1 LSNKEKEMKIRPKRT
16 VLIGLDGVSSEFALR
31 MVKEGKLPNL
41 KRLID
46 EGTLA
51 PYCLSSLPTS
61 TPENWTTIAT
71 GAWNGTHQV
80 MSFQVFQPENLK
92 GRWVAGYTSKES
104 QAEFIWDA
112 AERAGKK
119 CILIKYPA
127 SWPPTIKRGIQV
139 CGCHVRP
146 CVHQLDNS
154 HLFSTESYP
163 KSIPVTLKPAEGWK
177 NVPSSHLVPL
187 SGCLTFPKGEKVTSP
202 EKATLS
208 TPLCLSTEEKKFYL
222 LIYAASGQ
230 GYDRVIISR
239 SRDAARKVAELR
251 PGEWS
256 NWLKEDFLTEDG
268 KKRGTFRF
276 KLEELSPDAKKLK
289 IYSTQVM
296 NSEEFTFPSSL
307 SQELTEKVGPFI
319 TDMGWEGLGHAG
331 RSYDWISEKTFLELS
346 DYQNNWLAECAI
358 YLTKNKEWDLC
369 FLQSHCVDCANHYCI
384 DRADPLVN
392 ENEKEAKYY
401 LEFLESLH
409 QSQDKMI
416 GKIMENMD
424 ENTLIIVISD
434 HGGIASVSDV
444 SIDLLELLE
453 KEGLLTTVE
462 DPTTHSKRLDLSRS
476 KVYPTGTVFINVNLK
491 GRDRYGIVEKEDYE
505 SIREKVIQVLQR
517 YIEPKT
523 GENPFSLVLRREDAR
538 MLGLYGEKI
547 GDVLF
552 AFKAK
557 FGGVHGTQLST
568 AKWGIGS
575 MGSLLVMSGP
585 GIRRGYELKRNVW
598 LVDIVPTICY
608 LLDIPVPKDTEG
620 SIIYQA
626 LEEV

>member
-1 LSNKEKEMKIRPKRT
+1 
-16 VLIGLDGVSSEFALR
+16 

-154 HLFSTESYP
+154 HLFSTGSYP

-177 NVPSSHLVPL
+177 NIPSSHLVPL

-202 EKATLS
+202 EKATIS
-208 TPLCLSTEEKKFYL
+208 TPLCLSTQEKKFYL

-230 GYDRVIISR
+230 GYDRAIISR
-239 SRDAARKVAELR
+239 SRDAGRKVAELR

-268 KKRGTFRF
+268 TKRGTFRF
-276 KLEELSPDAKKLK
+276 KLEELSPDVKKLK

-307 SQELTEKVGPFI
+307 SEELTEKVGPFI

-358 YLTKNKEWDLC
+358 YLTRNKEWDLC

-392 ENEKEAKYY
+392 EDEKEAKYY

-462 DPTTHSKRLDLSRS
+462 DPTTHSKKLDLSRS
-476 KVYPTGTVFINVNLK
+476 KVYPAGTVFINVNLK

-517 YIEPKT
+517 YIEPET

-538 MLGLYGEKI
+538 ILGLYGEKI

>member
-1 LSNKEKEMKIRPKRT
+1 MKIRPKRT

-104 QAEFIWDA
+104 RAEFIWDA

-177 NVPSSHLVPL
+177 NIPSSHLVPL

-476 KVYPTGTVFINVNLK
+476 KVYPAGTVFINVNLK

-538 MLGLYGEKI
+538 ILGLYGEKI

>member
-1 LSNKEKEMKIRPKRT
+1 MKIRPKRT

-154 HLFSTESYP
+154 HLFSTGSYP

-177 NVPSSHLVPL
+177 NIPSSHLVPL

-202 EKATLS
+202 EKATIS
-208 TPLCLSTEEKKFYL
+208 TPLCLSTQEKKFYL

-230 GYDRVIISR
+230 GYDRAIISR
-239 SRDAARKVAELR
+239 SRDAGRKVAELR

-268 KKRGTFRF
+268 TKRGTFRF
-276 KLEELSPDAKKLK
+276 KLEELSPDVKKLK

-307 SQELTEKVGPFI
+307 SEELTEKVGPFI

-392 ENEKEAKYY
+392 EDEKEAKYY

-462 DPTTHSKRLDLSRS
+462 DPTTHSKKLDLSRS
-476 KVYPTGTVFINVNLK
+476 KVYPAGTVFINVNLK

-538 MLGLYGEKI
+538 ILGLYGEKI

>member
-1 LSNKEKEMKIRPKRT
+1 MKIRPKRT

-177 NVPSSHLVPL
+177 NIPSSHLVPL

-384 DRADPLVN
+384 DKADPLVN
-392 ENEKEAKYY
+392 EDEKEAKYY
-401 LEFLESLH
+401 LEFLENLH

-462 DPTTHSKRLDLSRS
+462 DPTTHSKKLDLSRS
-476 KVYPTGTVFINVNLK
+476 KVYPAGTVFINVNLK

>member
-1 LSNKEKEMKIRPKRT
+1 MKIRPKRT

-177 NVPSSHLVPL
+177 NIPSSHLVPL

-392 ENEKEAKYY
+392 EDEKEAKYY
-401 LEFLESLH
+401 LEFLENLH

-476 KVYPTGTVFINVNLK
+476 KVYPAGTVFINVNLK

>member
-1 LSNKEKEMKIRPKRT
+1 MKIRPKRT

-154 HLFSTESYP
+154 HLFSTGSYP

-177 NVPSSHLVPL
+177 NIPSSHLVPL

-202 EKATLS
+202 EKATIS
-208 TPLCLSTEEKKFYL
+208 TPLCLSTQEKKFYL

-230 GYDRVIISR
+230 GYDRAIISR
-239 SRDAARKVAELR
+239 SRDAGRKVAELR

-268 KKRGTFRF
+268 TKRGTFRF
-276 KLEELSPDAKKLK
+276 KLEELSPDVKKLK

-307 SQELTEKVGPFI
+307 SEELTEKVGPFI

-358 YLTKNKEWDLC
+358 YLTRNKEWDLC

-392 ENEKEAKYY
+392 EDEKEAKYY

-462 DPTTHSKRLDLSRS
+462 DPTTHSKKLDLSRS
-476 KVYPTGTVFINVNLK
+476 KVYPAGTVFINVNLK

-517 YIEPKT
+517 YIEPET

-538 MLGLYGEKI
+538 ILGLYGEKI

-585 GIRRGYELKRNVW
+585 GIKRGYELKRNVW